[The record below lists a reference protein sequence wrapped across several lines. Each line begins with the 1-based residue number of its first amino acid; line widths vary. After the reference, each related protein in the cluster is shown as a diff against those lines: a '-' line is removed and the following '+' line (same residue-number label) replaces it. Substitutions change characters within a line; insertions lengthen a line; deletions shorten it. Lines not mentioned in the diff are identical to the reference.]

1 VQSRASGAVY
11 AGAQRCKNFICK
23 EQKIMTGNDQR
34 AIAFDIAAK
43 VLKALQAIDIRDRDI
58 IIACAVDIEQLA
70 RRLRK

>member
-1 VQSRASGAVY
+1 
-11 AGAQRCKNFICK
+11 
-23 EQKIMTGNDQR
+23 MTGNDQR